1 MESIVTLILSYL
13 GFGGIVLIIAVKY
26 YNNIRNFSTDIMSFI
41 AATFGWFKS
50 SRTKKSIE
58 INGTTSI
65 NKLNRIVP
73 ELNLP
78 ELSVKW
84 VKSDSQGKVRL
95 EPGKAIVLLKYNQ
108 DNTQNII
115 NTTSIYIQNTLLLNS
130 KPYLDKGIIKAID
143 FAVIRAFLSKTPQKD
158 YIVSQY
164 INTYN
169 EDIDRYEDAF
179 NKVLRVEDE
188 GLFTRVLL
196 REYAIWGNKI
206 VGRVRDSS
214 LVGDSSDFLTFI
226 YNIASRDFD
235 ELTPLAFN
243 SVTLKVA
250 VLLVARL
257 DTYSEKGVK
266 PYLRRIREGFANG
279 INTFYLLARNEKI
292 DILEK
297 VYSELISTGN
307 YNLLNGPEVYKD
319 FLGRNNICYC
329 IEVKS
334 DADMAKSY
342 AAINNSIKEES
353 SIECSITSVYTDN
366 IIGDY
371 NGLQIIINRK
381 EITDNVQ
388 LRLKSY
394 YTPGMTLEVNPLRI
408 IEGGKVYASVLNTS
422 SNPNLLF
429 NNNFS
434 VGKRV
439 TCIVQSS
446 DDLFITLL
454 VKDTN
459 QKCIAYRRNLTY
471 SRFAFLHV
479 LFPIGYEA
487 DFYIKEIDY
496 INNCL
501 ELKYVDLVN
510 PWENIE
516 YHVDDE
522 VNIQILAKTETC
534 IETELANGLFAIL
547 PNSEISWFDD
557 IDGVKK
563 SFKRNNW
570 VKVRIKKIDLQHK
583 IIILS
588 YKDKTSPYISFYEGL
603 PDDKNAICK
612 IELINTYGVLGLI
625 DSKYKVFIPFS
636 ETYIGKNNYKIQTG
650 KSYAVNIKEID
661 KRGTSLI
668 GSFKPFI
675 KPPLAEFNKEFK
687 EGQILSRLKMIKVAD
702 EGVYFLIRTKRKK
715 SVEAL
720 LLKSEIS
727 NNYFVQNLD
736 LFFDGSYSCPLVLK
750 KIDLDKNVVY
760 LSLKALTDLNEYR
773 IETVKFGDVLK
784 GRVLAKH
791 FNSYAVMIEN
801 LWVEVSIKSSR
812 VLKVGDTIEIL
823 KESSSSFVEAN

>member
-1 MESIVTLILSYL
+1 MESIVITFFSYL
-13 GFGGIVLIIAVKY
+13 GVGGVVLIIAMKY
-26 YNNIRNFSTDIMSFI
+26 YNNIRNFLTDIMSFI

-50 SRTKKSIE
+50 STTKLSIE
-58 INGTTSI
+58 TNGTTSI
-65 NKLNRIVP
+65 KELNRIVP

-78 ELSVKW
+78 EFSVKW
-84 VKSDSQGKVRL
+84 VKSDNQGKVRL
-95 EPGKAIVLLKYNQ
+95 EPGKAIVLLKYDQ

-130 KPYLDKGIIKAID
+130 KPYLDRGIIKAID
-143 FAVIRAFLSKTPQKD
+143 FAVIREFLRKTPQKN
-158 YIVSQY
+158 YIVTQY
-164 INTYN
+164 INTCN

-179 NKVLRVEDE
+179 NKVSKVEDE

-196 REYAIWGNKI
+196 REYAIWGNKL
-206 VGRVRDSS
+206 VGRVRNSN
-214 LVGDSSDFLTFI
+214 LVDESRNFLTFV

-257 DTYSEKGVK
+257 ETYAEQGVK

-292 DILEK
+292 EILER

-319 FLGRNNICYC
+319 FLGRDNICYC

-342 AAINNSIKEES
+342 ADINNSIKEES

-394 YTPGMTLEVNPLRI
+394 YTPGMTLEVIPLRI
-408 IEGGKVYASVLNTS
+408 IDGGKVYASVLNTS

-429 NNNFS
+429 NSNFS
-434 VGKRV
+434 VGARV
-439 TCIVQSS
+439 LCVVQAA
-446 DDLFITLL
+446 DDQFITLL

-459 QKCIAYRRNLTY
+459 QRCIAYRRNLTY
-471 SRFAFLHV
+471 SRFAFLHE

-501 ELKYVDLVN
+501 ELKYVDLIN
-510 PWENIE
+510 PWENIGF
-516 YHVDDE
+516 HVDDE
-522 VNIQILAKTETC
+522 INIQILAKTETC
-534 IETELANGLFAIL
+534 IETELSNGLFAIL
-547 PNSEISWFDD
+547 PNSEISWFND
-557 IDGVKK
+557 IVEVKK
-563 SFKRNNW
+563 TFKRNDW
-570 VKVRIKKIDLQHK
+570 IKVRIKKIDSQQK
-583 IIILS
+583 IIILT

-603 PDDKNAICK
+603 PDDKNVICK
-612 IELINTYGVLGLI
+612 IELINSYGVVGLI
-625 DSKYKVFIPFS
+625 DSKYKVFIPSS
-636 ETYIGKNNYKIQTG
+636 ETYIGKNNYKTHIG
-650 KSYAVNIKEID
+650 KSYTVNIKEID

-668 GSFKPFI
+668 GTFKPFI
-675 KPPLAEFNKEFK
+675 IPHLAEFNKEFK

-702 EGVYFLIRTKRKK
+702 EGVYFLIRSKRKK

-727 NNYFVQNLD
+727 NDYFVQNLD

-750 KIDLDKNVVY
+750 KIDLNKNVVY
-760 LSLKALTDLNEYR
+760 LSLKALTALNESR
-773 IETVKFGDVLK
+773 IETINFGDVLK

-791 FNSYAVMIEN
+791 FNSYAVLLEN
-801 LWVEVSIKSSR
+801 IWVEVSIKSSR
-812 VLKVGDTIEIL
+812 DLNVGDTIEIL
-823 KESSSSFVEAN
+823 KESSSSFVEVD

>member
-1 MESIVTLILSYL
+1 MRKL
-13 GFGGIVLIIAVKY
+13 G
-26 YNNIRNFSTDIMSFI
+26 
-41 AATFGWFKS
+41 
-50 SRTKKSIE
+50 
-58 INGTTSI
+58 
-65 NKLNRIVP
+65 
-73 ELNLP
+73 
-78 ELSVKW
+78 
-84 VKSDSQGKVRL
+84 
-95 EPGKAIVLLKYNQ
+95 
-108 DNTQNII
+108 
-115 NTTSIYIQNTLLLNS
+115 
-130 KPYLDKGIIKAID
+130 
-143 FAVIRAFLSKTPQKD
+143 
-158 YIVSQY
+158 
-164 INTYN
+164 
-169 EDIDRYEDAF
+169 
-179 NKVLRVEDE
+179 
-188 GLFTRVLL
+188 
-196 REYAIWGNKI
+196 
-206 VGRVRDSS
+206 
-214 LVGDSSDFLTFI
+214 
-226 YNIASRDFD
+226 
-235 ELTPLAFN
+235 
-243 SVTLKVA
+243 
-250 VLLVARL
+250 
-257 DTYSEKGVK
+257 
-266 PYLRRIREGFANG
+266 
-279 INTFYLLARNEKI
+279 
-292 DILEK
+292 
-297 VYSELISTGN
+297 
-307 YNLLNGPEVYKD
+307 
-319 FLGRNNICYC
+319 
-329 IEVKS
+329 
-334 DADMAKSY
+334 
-342 AAINNSIKEES
+342 
-353 SIECSITSVYTDN
+353 
-366 IIGDY
+366 
-371 NGLQIIINRK
+371 
-381 EITDNVQ
+381 
-388 LRLKSY
+388 
-394 YTPGMTLEVNPLRI
+394 
-408 IEGGKVYASVLNTS
+408 
-422 SNPNLLF
+422 
-429 NNNFS
+429 
-434 VGKRV
+434 
-439 TCIVQSS
+439 
-446 DDLFITLL
+446 ITLL

>member
-1 MESIVTLILSYL
+1 MESIVITFFSYL
-13 GFGGIVLIIAVKY
+13 GVGGVVLIIAMKY
-26 YNNIRNFSTDIMSFI
+26 YNNIRNFLTDIMSFI

-50 SRTKKSIE
+50 STTKLSIE
-58 INGTTSI
+58 TNGTTSI
-65 NKLNRIVP
+65 KELNRIVP

-78 ELSVKW
+78 EFSVKW
-84 VKSDSQGKVRL
+84 VKSDNQGKVRL
-95 EPGKAIVLLKYNQ
+95 EPGKAIVLLKYDQ

-130 KPYLDKGIIKAID
+130 KPYLDRGIIKAID
-143 FAVIRAFLSKTPQKD
+143 FAVIREFLRKTPQKN
-158 YIVSQY
+158 YIVTQY
-164 INTYN
+164 INTCN

-179 NKVLRVEDE
+179 NKVSKVEDE

-196 REYAIWGNKI
+196 REYAIWGNKL
-206 VGRVRDSS
+206 VGRVRNSN
-214 LVGDSSDFLTFI
+214 LVDESRNFLTFV

-257 DTYSEKGVK
+257 ETYAEQGVK

-292 DILEK
+292 EILER

-319 FLGRNNICYC
+319 FLGRDNICYC

-342 AAINNSIKEES
+342 ADINNSIKEES

-394 YTPGMTLEVNPLRI
+394 YTPGMTLEVIPLRI
-408 IEGGKVYASVLNTS
+408 IDGGKVYASVLNTS

-429 NNNFS
+429 NSNFS
-434 VGKRV
+434 VGARV
-439 TCIVQSS
+439 LCVVQAA
-446 DDLFITLL
+446 DDQFITLL

-459 QKCIAYRRNLTY
+459 QRCIAYRRNLTY
-471 SRFAFLHV
+471 SRFAFLHE

-487 DFYIKEIDY
+487 DFYIKEID
-496 INNCL
+496 
-501 ELKYVDLVN
+501 
-510 PWENIE
+510 
-516 YHVDDE
+516 
-522 VNIQILAKTETC
+522 
-534 IETELANGLFAIL
+534 
-547 PNSEISWFDD
+547 
-557 IDGVKK
+557 
-563 SFKRNNW
+563 
-570 VKVRIKKIDLQHK
+570 
-583 IIILS
+583 
-588 YKDKTSPYISFYEGL
+588 
-603 PDDKNAICK
+603 
-612 IELINTYGVLGLI
+612 
-625 DSKYKVFIPFS
+625 
-636 ETYIGKNNYKIQTG
+636 
-650 KSYAVNIKEID
+650 

-668 GSFKPFI
+668 GTFKPFI
-675 KPPLAEFNKEFK
+675 IPPLAEFNKEFK

-702 EGVYFLIRTKRKK
+702 EGVYFLIRFKRKK

-727 NNYFVQNLD
+727 NDYFVQNLD

-750 KIDLDKNVVY
+750 KIDLNKNVVY
-760 LSLKALTDLNEYR
+760 LSLKALTALNESR
-773 IETVKFGDVLK
+773 IETINFGDVLK

-791 FNSYAVMIEN
+791 FNSYAVLLEN
-801 LWVEVSIKSSR
+801 IWVEVSIKSSR
-812 VLKVGDTIEIL
+812 DLNVGDTIEIL
-823 KESSSSFVEAN
+823 KESSSSFVEVD

>member
-1 MESIVTLILSYL
+1 MESIVITFFSYL
-13 GFGGIVLIIAVKY
+13 GVGGVVLIIAMKY
-26 YNNIRNFSTDIMSFI
+26 YNNIRNFLTDIMSFI

-50 SRTKKSIE
+50 STTKLSIE
-58 INGTTSI
+58 TNGTTSI
-65 NKLNRIVP
+65 KELNRIVP

-78 ELSVKW
+78 EFSVKW
-84 VKSDSQGKVRL
+84 VKSDNQGKVRL
-95 EPGKAIVLLKYNQ
+95 EPGKAIVLLKYDQ

-130 KPYLDKGIIKAID
+130 KPYLDRGIIKAID
-143 FAVIRAFLSKTPQKD
+143 FAVIREFLRKTPQKN
-158 YIVSQY
+158 YIVTQY
-164 INTYN
+164 INTCN

-179 NKVLRVEDE
+179 NKVSKVEDE

-196 REYAIWGNKI
+196 REYAIWGNKL
-206 VGRVRDSS
+206 VGRVRNSN
-214 LVGDSSDFLTFI
+214 LVDESRNFLTFV

-257 DTYSEKGVK
+257 ETYSEQGVK
-266 PYLRRIREGFANG
+266 PYLRRIREGFAHG

-292 DILEK
+292 EILER
-297 VYSELISTGN
+297 VYGELISTGN

-319 FLGRNNICYC
+319 FLGRDNICYC

-342 AAINNSIKEES
+342 ADINNSIKEES

-394 YTPGMTLEVNPLRI
+394 YTPGMTLEVIPLRI
-408 IEGGKVYASVLNTS
+408 IDGGKVYASVLNTS
-422 SNPNLLF
+422 SNPNFLF
-429 NNNFS
+429 NSNFS
-434 VGKRV
+434 VGARV
-439 TCIVQSS
+439 LCVVQAA
-446 DDLFITLL
+446 DDQFITLL

-459 QKCIAYRRNLTY
+459 QRCIAYRRNLTY
-471 SRFAFLHV
+471 SRFAFLHE

-501 ELKYVDLVN
+501 ELKYVDLIN
-510 PWENIE
+510 PWENIGF
-516 YHVDDE
+516 HVDDE
-522 VNIQILAKTETC
+522 INIQILAKTETC
-534 IETELANGLFAIL
+534 IETELSNGLFAIL
-547 PNSEISWFDD
+547 PNSEISWFND
-557 IDGVKK
+557 IVEVKK
-563 SFKRNNW
+563 TFKRNDW
-570 VKVRIKKIDLQHK
+570 IKVRIKKIDSQQK
-583 IIILS
+583 IIILT

-612 IELINTYGVLGLI
+612 IELINSYGVVGLI
-625 DSKYKVFIPFS
+625 DSKYKVFIPSS
-636 ETYIGKNNYKIQTG
+636 ETYIGKNNYKTHIG
-650 KSYAVNIKEID
+650 KSYTVNIKEID

-668 GSFKPFI
+668 GTFKPFI
-675 KPPLAEFNKEFK
+675 IPPLAEFNKEFK

-702 EGVYFLIRTKRKK
+702 EGVYFLIRSKRKK

-727 NNYFVQNLD
+727 NDYFVQNLD

-750 KIDLDKNVVY
+750 KIDLNKNVVY
-760 LSLKALTDLNEYR
+760 LSLKALTALNESR
-773 IETVKFGDVLK
+773 IETINFGDVLK

-791 FNSYAVMIEN
+791 FNSYAVLLEN
-801 LWVEVSIKSSR
+801 IWVEVSIKSSR
-812 VLKVGDTIEIL
+812 DLNVGDTIEIL
-823 KESSSSFVEAN
+823 KESSSSFVEVD

>member
-1 MESIVTLILSYL
+1 M
-13 GFGGIVLIIAVKY
+13 KY
-26 YNNIRNFSTDIMSFI
+26 YNNIRNFLTDIMSFI

-50 SRTKKSIE
+50 STTKLSIE
-58 INGTTSI
+58 TNGTTSI
-65 NKLNRIVP
+65 KELNRIVP

-78 ELSVKW
+78 EFSVKW
-84 VKSDSQGKVRL
+84 VKSDNQGKVRL
-95 EPGKAIVLLKYNQ
+95 EPGKAIVLLKYDQ

-130 KPYLDKGIIKAID
+130 KPYLDRGIIKAID
-143 FAVIRAFLSKTPQKD
+143 FAVIREFLRKTPQKN
-158 YIVSQY
+158 YIVTQY
-164 INTYN
+164 INTCN

-179 NKVLRVEDE
+179 NKVSKVEDE

-196 REYAIWGNKI
+196 REYAIWGNKL
-206 VGRVRDSS
+206 VGRVRNNN
-214 LVGDSSDFLTFI
+214 LVDESRNFLTFV

-257 DTYSEKGVK
+257 ETYAEQGVK

-292 DILEK
+292 EILER

-319 FLGRNNICYC
+319 FLGRDNICYC

-342 AAINNSIKEES
+342 ADINNSIKEES

-366 IIGDY
+366 IVGDY

-394 YTPGMTLEVNPLRI
+394 YIPGMTLEVIPLRI
-408 IEGGKVYASVLNTS
+408 IDGGKVYASVLNTS

-429 NNNFS
+429 NSNFS
-434 VGKRV
+434 VGARV
-439 TCIVQSS
+439 LCVVQAA
-446 DDLFITLL
+446 DDQFITLL

-459 QKCIAYRRNLTY
+459 QRCIAYRRNLTY
-471 SRFAFLHV
+471 SRFAFLHE

-501 ELKYVDLVN
+501 ELKYVDLIN

-516 YHVDDE
+516 FHVDDE
-522 VNIQILAKTETC
+522 INIQILAKTETC
-534 IETELANGLFAIL
+534 IETELSNGLFAIL
-547 PNSEISWFDD
+547 PNSEISWFND
-557 IDGVKK
+557 IVEVKK
-563 SFKRNNW
+563 TFKRNDW
-570 VKVRIKKIDLQHK
+570 IKVRIKKIDSQQK
-583 IIILS
+583 IIILT

-612 IELINTYGVLGLI
+612 IELINSYGVVGLI
-625 DSKYKVFIPFS
+625 DSKYKVFIPSS
-636 ETYIGKNNYKIQTG
+636 ETYIGKIT
-650 KSYAVNIKEID
+650 IK
-661 KRGTSLI
+661 LI
-668 GSFKPFI
+668 LANPI
-675 KPPLAEFNKEFK
+675 PL
-687 EGQILSRLKMIKVAD
+687 IL
-702 EGVYFLIRTKRKK
+702 RK
-715 SVEAL
+715 
-720 LLKSEIS
+720 
-727 NNYFVQNLD
+727 
-736 LFFDGSYSCPLVLK
+736 
-750 KIDLDKNVVY
+750 
-760 LSLKALTDLNEYR
+760 
-773 IETVKFGDVLK
+773 
-784 GRVLAKH
+784 
-791 FNSYAVMIEN
+791 
-801 LWVEVSIKSSR
+801 
-812 VLKVGDTIEIL
+812 
-823 KESSSSFVEAN
+823 